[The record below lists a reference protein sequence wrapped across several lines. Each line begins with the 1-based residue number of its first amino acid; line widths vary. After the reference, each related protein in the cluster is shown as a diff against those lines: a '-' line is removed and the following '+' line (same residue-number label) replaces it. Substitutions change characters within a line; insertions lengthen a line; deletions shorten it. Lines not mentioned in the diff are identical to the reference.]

1 MINRKNVLLIGT
13 LVGCAV
19 LVVFGSDFL
28 NVNLPPHPSKH
39 DASPGS
45 GLGTDPA
52 SNLPKTSEVMQNET
66 AAPPNSIQKDPFK
79 AFLEGKATSTPLGP
93 SSQNAFVPGTDPFKA
108 KLEEQK
114 NAPHSAVSP
123 FKN

>member
-39 DASPGS
+39 DASLSS
-45 GLGTDPA
+45 GLSTDPA
-52 SNLPKTSEVMQNET
+52 SNLPKTS
-66 AAPPNSIQKDPFK
+66 KDPFK
-79 AFLEGKATSTPLGP
+79 AFLEGKATSTPLAP